1 MNDGESPRWA
11 RVQALLDQGRDP
23 FADPGVLDDCAAD
36 PGFAAE
42 LLRLTERV
50 AALRGVEPAQS
61 PRRRRH
67 LVALAAAAM
76 LLALGGAVLVGLRA
90 RTTRP
95 EEPPPAQPLARSP
108 LTTRPVAASVLAW
121 TCVVRERVGARR
133 HEARLVVRRDASPR
147 VEQTLEIASDEPAP
161 RGSGVLAYRV
171 RVSQP

>member
-50 AALRGVEPAQS
+50 AALRGVATARRPR
-61 PRRRRH
+61 PRRR
-67 LVALAAAAM
+67 LVTLAAAAM
-76 LLALGGAVLVGLRA
+76 LLALGAALLAGLRA
-90 RTTRP
+90 WRTRP
-95 EEPPPAQPLARSP
+95 EGPPPAPPIARAAPPAS
-108 LTTRPVAASVLAW
+108 PVAASVLAW
-121 TCVVRERVGARR
+121 TCVVRERVGARS
-133 HEARLVVRRDASPR
+133 HEARLVVRRGAPPR
-147 VEQTLEIASDEPAP
+147 VEQTLQIASDEPAP